1 MLENININGAQ
12 VSAELHGFM
21 YQGVYGY
28 SGIYNF
34 DNNCEAVIQS
44 NNEIQLKS
52 GLIVNKGRF
61 LRIKGTESVM
71 IQNGSSGVNRT
82 DLIVARFTTD
92 GINEKHTLA
101 VIKGTSESVP
111 SYTNGDIYNGA
122 TTCELPLYA
131 VHLTGTKVDTVTQVC
146 DTVYSDYQNITYNLS
161 NENQVINGNFAI
173 NQRGQTTYNN
183 DTWTNA
189 YTVDRW
195 MSAKSKVDVNSNGTV
210 TITSLST
217 NGSSVWFKQLLEKTI
232 EGACTLSC
240 EATSVTGDVYLFSQA
255 KGIKVKQGINKITLS
270 DLKQASF
277 ELKQGASITLK
288 WIKLEKGKHAT
299 AFIRPI
305 YSEEYQKCMW
315 YFQPILGARSGYVSG
330 GAIYINV
337 PEVNSMR
344 TYQPSVNNNK
354 MNLSGFIYTGT
365 GTLIT
370 VNVSDITSAFVD
382 NYKELVLTPSSG
394 LKNQLASLGITTINY
409 DISPYG
415 GIYLDAEIYD
425 DE

>member
-1 MLENININGAQ
+1 MLENINLNGAQ

-44 NNEIQLKS
+44 NNEIKLKS
-52 GLIVNKGRF
+52 GLLVNKGRF
-61 LRIKGTESVM
+61 LRIKGTESVS
-71 IQNGSSGVNRT
+71 IQNGTSGVNRT
-82 DLIVARFTTD
+82 DLIVARFSTD
-92 GINEKHTLA
+92 GINEKHVLA

-111 SYTNGDIYNGA
+111 SYTSGDIYNGA
-122 TTCELPLYA
+122 TTCELPMYA
-131 VHLTGTKVDTVTQVC
+131 VHLTGTRVDAVTQVC
-146 DTVYSDYQNITYNLS
+146 DTVYSDYQNITNNLS

-173 NQRGQTTYNN
+173 NQRSQTTYNN

-195 MSAKSKVDVNSNGTV
+195 MSAKSKVVVNSNGTV

-217 NGSSVWFKQLLEKTI
+217 NGSSVWFKQLLENTI

-240 EATSVTGDVYLFSQA
+240 EVTSVTGNVYLFSQV

-288 WIKLEKGKHAT
+288 WVKLEKGSVAT
-299 AFIRPI
+299 PF
-305 YSEEYQKCMW
+305 
-315 YFQPILGARSGYVSG
+315 V
-330 GAIYINV
+330 V
-337 PEVNSMR
+337 P
-344 TYQPSVNNNK
+344 
-354 MNLSGFIYTGT
+354 NLSGELKKCEYYYTKIELKDSSLIVVGVNDAYIYAPHIEMRTKP
-365 GTLIT
+365 TLSLNKATIKFWNFTESNVSKAKT
-370 VNVSDITSAFVD
+370 VNI
-382 NYKELVLTPSSG
+382 TPSKIVQSQG
-394 LKNQLASLGITTINY
+394 Y
-409 DISPYG
+409 DDVISFNGSFGSQPIQFG
-415 GIYLDAEIYD
+415 RIISSDSDFTVIKLDAEIY
-425 DE
+425 

>member
-1 MLENININGAQ
+1 MLENINLNGAQ

-92 GINEKHTLA
+92 GINENHTLE

-173 NQRGQTTYNN
+173 NQRGKTTYNN

-195 MSAKSKVDVNSNGTV
+195 MSEKSKVDVNSNGTV

-217 NGSSVWFKQLLEKTI
+217 NGSSVWFKQLLEDTI

-288 WIKLEKGKHAT
+288 WVKLEQGSIAT
-299 AFIRPI
+299 PFVAPNLA
-305 YSEEYQKCMW
+305 EELMRCKR
-315 YFQPILGARSGYVSG
+315 YFQTCINEFNFMGSSATFSYATFFSEMRIKPTIKTIENYKNNVNSYQPVVFNIFNRYYIDTSINSVSG
-330 GAIYINV
+330 
-337 PEVNSMR
+337 
-344 TYQPSVNNNK
+344 
-354 MNLSGFIYTGT
+354 
-365 GTLIT
+365 
-370 VNVSDITSAFVD
+370 AFV
-382 NYKELVLTPSSG
+382 L
-394 LKNQLASLGITTINY
+394 LKLKFE
-409 DISPYG
+409 
-415 GIYLDAEIYD
+415 LDAEIY
-425 DE
+425 

>member
-131 VHLTGTKVDTVTQVC
+131 VHLTGTKVDKVTQVC

-173 NQRGQTTYNN
+173 NQRGNATYNN

-288 WIKLEKGKHAT
+288 WVKLEQGSIAT
-299 AFIRPI
+299 PFVTPNPTEELVKCQRYYKAFYAWKEAFTFRGDD
-305 YSEEYQKCMW
+305 KL
-315 YFQPILGARSGYVSG
+315 ILVTIPECPMRINPSLNSPKITVMGLQTGEIGTAYARY
-330 GAIYINV
+330 
-337 PEVNSMR
+337 
-344 TYQPSVNNNK
+344 NK
-354 MNLSGFIYTGT
+354 DIALSYTNLSNGNVICFANITGNIFINGGT
-365 GTLIT
+365 AILQ
-370 VNVSDITSAFVD
+370 D
-382 NYKELVLTPSSG
+382 NLT
-394 LKNQLASLGITTINY
+394 
-409 DISPYG
+409 
-415 GIYLDAEIYD
+415 LDAEIY
-425 DE
+425 

>member
-92 GINEKHTLA
+92 GINENHTLA

-111 SYTNGDIYNGA
+111 DYTNGDIYNGA

-131 VHLTGTKVDTVTQVC
+131 VHLTGTKVDTVKQVC
-146 DTVYSDYQNITYNLS
+146 DTIYSDYQNITYNLS
-161 NENQVINGNFAI
+161 NENQVINSNFAI
-173 NQRGQTTYNN
+173 NQRGKTTYNN

-217 NGSSVWFKQLLEKTI
+217 NGSSVWFKQLLENTI

-288 WIKLEKGKHAT
+288 WVKLEQGSIATPFVAPNTADEKKRCQYFTYRASIDGKLANLYRNT
-299 AFIRPI
+299 LQLVIDG
-305 YSEEYQKCMW
+305 
-315 YFQPILGARSGYVSG
+315 L
-330 GAIYINV
+330 
-337 PEVNSMR
+337 SMR
-344 TYQPSVNNNK
+344 TSPSGSVFYDGQSNKVN
-354 MNLSGFIYTGT
+354 IYGK
-365 GTLIT
+365 GI
-370 VNVSDITSAFVD
+370 V
-382 NYKELVLTPSSG
+382 TPSRISPIRG
-394 LKNQLASLGITTINY
+394 QNNMVVELGIESSEQKIVCL
-409 DISPYG
+409 YG
-415 GIYLDAEIYD
+415 SNIIMLDAEIY
-425 DE
+425 

>member
-92 GINEKHTLA
+92 GINEKHTLE

-173 NQRGQTTYNN
+173 NQRCQTTYNN

-217 NGSSVWFKQLLEKTI
+217 NGSSVWFKQLLKNTI

-240 EATSVTGDVYLFSQA
+240 EVTSVTGDVYLFSQA
-255 KGIKVKQGINKITLS
+255 KGIKLKQGINKITLS

-288 WIKLEKGKHAT
+288 WVKLEKGKHAT
-299 AFIRPI
+299 AFIHPI

-330 GAIYINV
+330 GTIYINV

-370 VNVSDITSAFVD
+370 VNASDITSAFVD
-382 NYKELVLTPSSG
+382 DYKELVLTPSSG

-409 DISPYG
+409 DISPSG

>member
-92 GINEKHTLA
+92 GINEKHTLE

-111 SYTNGDIYNGA
+111 NYTNGDIYNGA

-173 NQRGQTTYNN
+173 NQRGHTTYNN

-277 ELKQGASITLK
+277 ELKQGASVTLKWVKLEQGAVATIFIAPNRSEELVKCQYYMVIFEPWRTILNANTDASTIYIDTRCKMRTKPTVSYITLK
-288 WIKLEKGKHAT
+288 SGTLNQFNFASITGGKAYFALKTNNWTSFVDSKG
-299 AFIRPI
+299 
-305 YSEEYQKCMW
+305 
-315 YFQPILGARSGYVSG
+315 
-330 GAIYINV
+330 
-337 PEVNSMR
+337 EVVV
-344 TYQPSVNNNK
+344 VN
-354 MNLSGFIYTGT
+354 TGT
-365 GTLIT
+365 GINSGVFGQVT
-370 VNVSDITSAFVD
+370 FD
-382 NYKELVLTPSSG
+382 NSF
-394 LKNQLASLGITTINY
+394 I
-409 DISPYG
+409 
-415 GIYLDAEIYD
+415 LDAEIY
-425 DE
+425 

>member
-92 GINEKHTLA
+92 GINENHTLE

-217 NGSSVWFKQLLEKTI
+217 NGSSVWFKQLLENTI

-277 ELKQGASITLK
+277 ELKQGASVTLK
-288 WIKLEKGKHAT
+288 WVKLEQGSIATPFIAPNHAEELVKCKRFYNRISITETFYTFTVGMSYRFSYVVQSMRTKPT
-299 AFIRPI
+299 AVYRPI
-305 YSEEYQKCMW
+305 YDFGISQEEVLVKDDV
-315 YFQPILGARSGYVSG
+315 PTTVIVSAKAG
-330 GAIYINV
+330 
-337 PEVNSMR
+337 
-344 TYQPSVNNNK
+344 K
-354 MNLSGFIYTGT
+354 TGDCSFE
-365 GTLIT
+365 LI
-370 VNVSDITSAFVD
+370 
-382 NYKELVLTPSSG
+382 
-394 LKNQLASLGITTINY
+394 
-409 DISPYG
+409 IS
-415 GIYLDAEIYD
+415 LDAEIYQ
-425 DE
+425 

>member
-195 MSAKSKVDVNSNGTV
+195 MSAKSKVDVTSNGTV

-217 NGSSVWFKQLLEKTI
+217 NGSSVWFKQLLENTI

-240 EATSVTGDVYLFSQA
+240 EVASVTGDVYLFSQA

-277 ELKQGASITLK
+277 ELKQGAIVTLK
-288 WIKLEKGKHAT
+288 WVKLEQGTVAT
-299 AFIRPI
+299 PFVAHNMAEELVKCKRFTQYYDSIPCIPGILYVGNTTSATSGWLPLYQIFSPSMRVVPTI
-305 YSEEYQKCMW
+305 SVFSVSANNGNSIGGNYS
-315 YFQPILGARSGYVSG
+315 
-330 GAIYINV
+330 
-337 PEVNSMR
+337 VNSDNNR
-344 TYQPSVNNNK
+344 LKSVVFKEASNYHTIFINK
-354 MNLSGFIYTGT
+354 
-365 GTLIT
+365 
-370 VNVSDITSAFVD
+370 
-382 NYKELVLTPSSG
+382 VL
-394 LKNQLASLGITTINY
+394 
-409 DISPYG
+409 
-415 GIYLDAEIYD
+415 LDAEIY
-425 DE
+425 

>member
-101 VIKGTSESVP
+101 VIKGTSESMP

-131 VHLTGTKVDTVTQVC
+131 VHLTGTKVDTVKQVC
-146 DTVYSDYQNITYNLS
+146 DTIYSDYQNITYNLS

-240 EATSVTGDVYLFSQA
+240 EVTSVTGDVYLFSQA
-255 KGIKVKQGINKITLS
+255 NGIKVKQGINKITLS

-277 ELKQGASITLK
+277 ELKQGASVTLK
-288 WIKLEKGKHAT
+288 WVKLEQGTVAT
-299 AFIRPI
+299 SFVSPNQA
-305 YSEEYQKCMW
+305 EELVKCRRYYIPLW
-315 YFQPILGARSGYVSG
+315 AHFYGAS
-330 GAIYINV
+330 N
-337 PEVNSMR
+337 PN
-344 TYQPSVNNNK
+344 
-354 MNLSGFIYTGT
+354 GFINED
-365 GTLIT
+365 LIQFRNFRT
-370 VNVSDITSAFVD
+370 D
-382 NYKELVLTPSSG
+382 P
-394 LKNQLASLGITTINY
+394 TINFKVSY
-409 DISPYG
+409 
-415 GIYLDAEIYD
+415 
-425 DE
+425 